1 MDNGND
7 MPWLLHITYSN
18 NILLQFGQF
27 VFYFNVIYYCVF
39 IELFTGF
46 MLYSTKPHDP
56 SELSNMSNNPKYTTW
71 EPLERFIYVTI
82 FTHSTTIHDLILN
95 GTINYTI
102 YGECEWVSSNLMMK
116 KASWQTTVSIIII
129 VVSAS
134 RLLLEIIEL
143 FQVGFAAPRFE

>member
-1 MDNGND
+1 MD
-7 MPWLLHITYSN
+7 S
-18 NILLQFGQF
+18 
-27 VFYFNVIYYCVF
+27 
-39 IELFTGF
+39 LFSISMSFT
-46 MLYSTKPHDP
+46 TVC
-56 SELSNMSNNPKYTTW
+56 LSNSLLASCYTAQNHTTLRSC
-71 EPLERFIYVTI
+71 PICQTTQSILKNHSKDLCNH